1 MADRI
6 SNQAFDLMTAASD
19 KSRVDISES
28 TRKATTI
35 KENLEEEAQYFFK
48 AFLKDVGVEPWSD
61 ERFALEKLWEEGGS
75 PIVIQKTADEL
86 GKTKKWT
93 GNKKYY
99 LEGVEAGRPH
109 MRTGRLGTSGREI
122 ETKDKLYINKGKQ
135 SEKWNKFKIKQFLA
149 ELAHSYDYGK
159 RTQAARDSLEQER
172 LRTYGLFG
180 GDVYGR
186 DIDDISYYPEKHGES
201 RAWVPY
207 VPGETDIK
215 ILPPEFRTHKVIQK
229 NLMNVWD
236 IYNKPTGE

>member
-1 MADRI
+1 MGDPIDRK
-6 SNQAFDLMTAASD
+6 AFGFMTTAAEGT
-19 KSRVDISES
+19 RVAIDEFEPTSKTT
-28 TRKATTI
+28 TRK
-35 KENLEEEAQYFFK
+35 EDLEADAQYFFK
-48 AFLKDVGVEPWSD
+48 QFLDDVGVEPWSD
-61 ERFALEKLWEEGGS
+61 DRFVLEKLWKEGGS
-75 PIVIQKTADEL
+75 PIIVQKTADEL
-86 GKTKKWT
+86 SKTKKWT

-99 LEGVEAGRPH
+99 LEGVEYGRPH
-109 MRTGRLGTSGREI
+109 MRIGRLGTSGREI

-186 DIDDISYYPEKHGES
+186 DIDDISYYPEKYGES
-201 RAWVPY
+201 RAWAPY

-229 NLMNVWD
+229 KLWD
-236 IYNKPTGE
+236 IYNKQTGE